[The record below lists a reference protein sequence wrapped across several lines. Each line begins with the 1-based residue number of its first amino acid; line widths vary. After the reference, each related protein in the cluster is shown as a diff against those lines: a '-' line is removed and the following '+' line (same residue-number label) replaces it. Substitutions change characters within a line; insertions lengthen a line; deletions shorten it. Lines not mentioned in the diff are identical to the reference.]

1 MQKLLV
7 LLVLL
12 AACVL
17 LPILV
22 AQLVSGVAP
31 VSGVELALLYVLA
44 IAGAAVTWRRVS
56 RKWRRA

>member
-7 LLVLL
+7 LFVLL
-12 AACVL
+12 AACAL

-31 VSGVELALLYVLA
+31 IGGVELALLYVLT
-44 IAGAAVTWRRVS
+44 IAGAAVIWRRVS
-56 RKWRRA
+56 RK